1 MMTMTK
7 VVSKQVVLKPSQ
19 GATKQVNPNFQPKF
33 TNGAPCYGTMTA
45 AQQWGSKNGNR

>member
-19 GATKQVNPNFQPKF
+19 GTTKQVTPNFQPKF
-33 TNGAPCYGTMTA
+33 MSGDKCYGTMTA
-45 AQQWGSKNGNR
+45 AQQWGNKNGNR